1 MCSCAL
7 IIHYKHSLNEGDRM
21 GFLPSII
28 LSPYDA
34 HWKFMRKLTHQAIS
48 KTAVSTYNAYH
59 EADAQRLV
67 KLLLEDPS
75 RWRSAVRL

>member
-1 MCSCAL
+1 
-7 IIHYKHSLNEGDRM
+7 M
-21 GFLPSII
+21 GFLPSNI

-48 KTAVSTYNAYH
+48 KTAVSTYNPHH

-67 KLLLEDPS
+67 DLLLENPAN
-75 RWRSAVRL
+75 WRSAVRL

>member
-1 MCSCAL
+1 MCPRASIA
-7 IIHYKHSLNEGDRM
+7 HYKQNLNGLDRM

-48 KTAVSTYNAYH
+48 KTAVSTYDSYH

-67 KLLLEDPS
+67 NLLLQDPS
-75 RWRSAVRL
+75 SWRSAVRL